1 MVYVKVVN
9 YYTILGTNTNS
20 SASEI
25 KSQFRKRAKE
35 IHPDIKGS
43 GPVDSDKEI
52 RLLLK
57 AYSVLSNP
65 EKRMKYDN
73 SLNLFLKRKNN
84 EFNYRVFLK
93 NRKDD
98 PLSQSK
104 LIFYDL
110 LNSNPEDAVFLH
122 EKLVKEKNFHL
133 NKYMSW
139 ADYMD
144 CTFLLA
150 EQYSLNKNF
159 IKAYELYKQ
168 LYINELKQPYFKHFI
183 GEVVDRLKK
192 VVCHKM
198 HTLIKPEKIVI
209 YIEELINLNISK
221 KENAYFYK
229 NLAEYYI
236 KMNNPNLAAVCI
248 QNALKYNSRIEGI
261 NNIKKKLKKPEMQVV
276 L

>member
-1 MVYVKVVN
+1 MVCVEVVN

-25 KSQFRKRAKE
+25 KRQFRKKAKE

-43 GPVDSDKEI
+43 GSVNSSRDI

-57 AYSVLSNP
+57 AYAVLSNP
-65 EKRMKYDN
+65 EERIKYDN
-73 SLNLFLKRKNN
+73 SLNLYLKRKNN
-84 EFNYRVFLK
+84 EFNYREFLK
-93 NRKDD
+93 NRVDD

-110 LNSNPEDAVFLH
+110 LNSNPKDAVFLH
-122 EKLVKEKNFHL
+122 EKLAKEMNFHL
-133 NKYMSW
+133 KKFMSW

-150 EQYSLNKNF
+150 EQYSLNMDF

-168 LYINELKQPYFKHFI
+168 LYIDELKRPYFRHFI
-183 GEVVDRLKK
+183 REVIDRLKK
-192 VVCHKM
+192 IVCHKM
-198 HTLIKPEKIVI
+198 HSLMKPEEIII
-209 YIEELINLNISK
+209 YIEELIKLNISK

-236 KMNNPNLAAVCI
+236 KMNNPDLAAASI

-261 NNIKKKLKKPEMQVV
+261 NNIKKKIKIPEIQVV